1 MSTRGRDSASPPR
14 RAARG
19 PGGDNPRARRRAAAG
34 RQWRCAL
41 EGGRGAGPG
50 CQAVSAP
57 LPGRARRSET
67 LAPPQ
72 SGAAPATGI
81 WGRRER
87 ARVKGG
93 GGGEEGRGGE
103 GITWRNARIISSA
116 TEGGRTH
123 CSSSARRRREAAR
136 AGVSDS
142 SPKPAGCEEAAL
154 RRGGE
159 RWAPGRRGAQ
169 GITPT
174 HAGLAPRDQVAG
186 KMPIA
191 RRSLKGRGGPGTV
204 SRS

>member
-19 PGGDNPRARRRAAAG
+19 SGGDNPRARRRAAAG

-103 GITWRNARIISSA
+103 SITWRNARIISSA

-123 CSSSARRRREAAR
+123 CSSARRRREAAR

>member
-1 MSTRGRDSASPPR
+1 MALRARGRAGGWAGLSSRLCP
-14 RAARG
+14 AARKGEALRDSGASAERSG
-19 PGGDNPRARRRAAAG
+19 PCDGDLGAKGESPGEGRRRRRG
-34 RQWRCAL
+34 R
-41 EGGRGAGPG
+41 
-50 CQAVSAP
+50 
-57 LPGRARRSET
+57 
-67 LAPPQ
+67 
-72 SGAAPATGI
+72 
-81 WGRRER
+81 
-87 ARVKGG
+87 KGS
-93 GGGEEGRGGE
+93 E

-123 CSSSARRRREAAR
+123 CSSSARRRRREAAR

-159 RWAPGRRGAQ
+159 RWAPGGRGAQ